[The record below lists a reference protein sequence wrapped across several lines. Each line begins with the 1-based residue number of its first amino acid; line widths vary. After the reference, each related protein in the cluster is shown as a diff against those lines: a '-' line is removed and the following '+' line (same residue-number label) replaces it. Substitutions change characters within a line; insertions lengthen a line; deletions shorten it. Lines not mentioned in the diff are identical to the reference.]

1 MLKKIDRLKVIR
13 EVKFSDIDVFKR
25 NERVAAEEIISCDK
39 NIEMLLFK
47 IKQIDEQN
55 NNLKLGSDL
64 QNAFQLRMKLDMT
77 LRAEQERRQVL
88 IENHKNEKK
97 KLNKKLA
104 EDNAFGKL
112 IDKKNRVYRDM
123 VINRLCE

>member
-77 LRAEQERRQVL
+77 LRAEQERRYVL
-88 IENHKNEKK
+88 IENHKNEKN

-123 VINRLCE
+123 VINRLRE